1 MKCFIAIFCLAV
13 LCYGNQVVM
22 AAEAQPTAPAETTQA
37 PSGVDFS
44 SLTNMDPQK
53 IWDTISHYLATQGMD
68 LLFRLITAALIFY
81 VGRWLARVLTN
92 LLENVLNRAKVD
104 PTLSKFVRNLLYF
117 GLLVFVAI
125 AALSRLGVETTSL
138 VAVIGAAG
146 LAVGLALQGSL
157 SNFAAGVLLIIF
169 KPFRV
174 GDFVEAAGASGT
186 VQEIQIFNTV
196 LHSPDNV
203 RIIIPN
209 SQVTG
214 ANIINY
220 TANDKRRVDL
230 VIGISYEDDI
240 GKAKQVIT
248 SVLLSD
254 RRVLRDP
261 EPIVAVL
268 GLADSSVNIAVRPWV
283 KVDDYWPTY
292 FDLMENIKV
301 SLEQNGLS
309 IPFPQ
314 QDIHIRTG
322 SLKV

>member
-1 MKCFIAIFCLAV
+1 
-13 LCYGNQVVM
+13 
-22 AAEAQPTAPAETTQA
+22 
-37 PSGVDFS
+37 
-44 SLTNMDPQK
+44 
-53 IWDTISHYLATQGMD
+53 
-68 LLFRLITAALIFY
+68 
-81 VGRWLARVLTN
+81 
-92 LLENVLNRAKVD
+92 
-104 PTLSKFVRNLLYF
+104 LYF

-138 VAVIGAAG
+138 VAIIGAAG

-174 GDFVEAAGASGT
+174 GDFVEVAGAKGT

-203 RIIIPN
+203 RIIVPN

-230 VIGISYEDDI
+230 VIGISYDDDI
-240 GKAKQVIT
+240 AKAKQVIT

-254 RRVLRDP
+254 KRVIREP
-261 EPIVAVL
+261 EPVVAVL
-268 GLADSSVNIAVRPWV
+268 GLGDSSVNIAVRPWV
-283 KVDDYWPTY
+283 KADDYWPTY
-292 FDLMENIKV
+292 FDLTENIKV

-314 QDIHIRTG
+314 RDIHIRTG

>member
-1 MKCFIAIFCLAV
+1 
-13 LCYGNQVVM
+13 
-22 AAEAQPTAPAETTQA
+22 
-37 PSGVDFS
+37 
-44 SLTNMDPQK
+44 
-53 IWDTISHYLATQGMD
+53 
-68 LLFRLITAALIFY
+68 
-81 VGRWLARVLTN
+81 
-92 LLENVLNRAKVD
+92 
-104 PTLSKFVRNLLYF
+104 
-117 GLLVFVAI
+117 VFVAI

-174 GDFVEAAGASGT
+174 GDFVEVAGAKGM
-186 VQEIQIFNTV
+186 VQEIQIFTTV

-220 TANDKRRVDL
+220 TANDRRRVDL
-230 VIGISYEDDI
+230 VIGISYGDDI
-240 GKAKQVIT
+240 AKAKQVIT

-254 RRVLRDP
+254 KRVMRDP
-261 EPIVAVL
+261 APVVAVL
-268 GLADSSVNIAVRPWV
+268 GLGDSSVNIAVRPWV
-283 KVDDYWPTY
+283 KADDYWPTY
-292 FDLMENIKV
+292 FDLTENIKV
-301 SLEQNGLS
+301 SLEQNGLT

-314 QDIHIRTG
+314 RDIHIRTG

>member
-1 MKCFIAIFCLAV
+1 MKWIVAIFV
-13 LCYGNQVVM
+13 LVFLCCSNQIM
-22 AAEAQPTAPAETTQA
+22 FAAEAEQPAPTETAQTPTK
-37 PSGVDFS
+37 VDLA
-44 SLTNMDPQK
+44 SLTSMEPQK
-53 IWDTISHYLATQGMD
+53 MWDTISHYLATQGMD
-68 LLFRLITAALIFY
+68 LLFRLVTAALIFY

-174 GDFVEAAGASGT
+174 GDFVETAGAKGT

-230 VIGISYEDDI
+230 VIGISYGDDI
-240 GKAKQVIT
+240 AKAKQVIT

-254 RRVLRDP
+254 SRVMRDP
-261 EPIVAVL
+261 APVVAVL
-268 GLADSSVNIAVRPWV
+268 GLGDSSVNIAVRPWV
-283 KVDDYWPTY
+283 KATEYWPTY
-292 FDLMENIKV
+292 FELTEKIKV
-301 SLEQNGLS
+301 SLEQNGLT

-314 QDIHIRTG
+314 RDIHIRTG

>member
-1 MKCFIAIFCLAV
+1 MKNVVLMCCLV
-13 LCYGNQVVM
+13 LLCGSNRVLM
-22 AAEAQPTAPAETTQA
+22 AAQAEQSAPTETAQT
-37 PSGVDFS
+37 PSKVDLA
-44 SLTNMDPQK
+44 SLTSMDPQK
-53 IWDTISHYLATQGMD
+53 MWDTISNYIATQGMD

-81 VGRWLARVLTN
+81 VGRWVARVLTN

-174 GDFVEAAGASGT
+174 GDFVEVAGAKGV
-186 VQEIQIFNTV
+186 VQEIQIFTTV

-230 VIGISYEDDI
+230 VFGISYGDDI
-240 GKAKQVIT
+240 TKAKQVIT

-254 RRVLRDP
+254 SRILRDP
-261 EPIVAVL
+261 APVVAVL
-268 GLADSSVNIAVRPWV
+268 GLGDSSVNIAVRPWV
-283 KVDDYWPTY
+283 KAPDYWPTY
-292 FDLMENIKV
+292 FELNEKIKV

-314 QDIHIRTG
+314 RDIHIRTG

>member
-1 MKCFIAIFCLAV
+1 MKNVVLMCCLV
-13 LCYGNQVVM
+13 LLCGSNRVLM
-22 AAEAQPTAPAETTQA
+22 AAEAEQPAQAETAQT
-37 PSGVDFS
+37 PSKVDLA
-44 SLTNMDPQK
+44 SLTSMDPQK
-53 IWDTISHYLATQGMD
+53 MWDTISNYIATQGMD

-81 VGRWLARVLTN
+81 VGRWVARVLTN

-174 GDFVEAAGASGT
+174 GDFVEVAGAKGV
-186 VQEIQIFNTV
+186 VQEIQIFTTV

-230 VIGISYEDDI
+230 VFGISYGDDI
-240 GKAKQVIT
+240 TKAKQVIT

-254 RRVLRDP
+254 SRILRDP
-261 EPIVAVL
+261 APVVAVL
-268 GLADSSVNIAVRPWV
+268 GLGDSSVNIAVRPWV
-283 KVDDYWPTY
+283 KATEYWPTY
-292 FDLMENIKV
+292 FELTEKIKV

-314 QDIHIRTG
+314 RDIHIRTG

>member
-1 MKCFIAIFCLAV
+1 MKYIVMMFCLAFLCCSNRV
-13 LCYGNQVVM
+13 LM
-22 AAEAQPTAPAETTQA
+22 AAEAEQPAATETAPA
-37 PSGVDFS
+37 PSGVDLAG
-44 SLTNMDPQK
+44 LTSMDPQK
-53 IWDTISHYLATQGMD
+53 MWDTISHYLATQGMD

-174 GDFVEAAGASGT
+174 GDFIEAAGAKGT

-214 ANIINY
+214 ANIANY

-230 VIGISYEDDI
+230 VVGISYGDDI
-240 GKAKQVIT
+240 AKAKQVIT

-254 RRVLRDP
+254 KRVLRDP
-261 EPIVAVL
+261 VLVVAVL
-268 GLADSSVNIAVRPWV
+268 GLGDSSVNIAVRPWV
-283 KVDDYWPTY
+283 KADDYWPTY
-292 FDLMENIKV
+292 FDLTENIKV

-314 QDIHIRTG
+314 RDIHIRTG

>member
-1 MKCFIAIFCLAV
+1 MKWIVAIFV
-13 LCYGNQVVM
+13 LVFLCCSNQIM
-22 AAEAQPTAPAETTQA
+22 FAAEAEQPAPTETAQTPTK
-37 PSGVDFS
+37 VDLA
-44 SLTNMDPQK
+44 SLTSMEPQK
-53 IWDTISHYLATQGMD
+53 MWDTISHYLATQGMD

-174 GDFVEAAGASGT
+174 GDFVETAGAKGT

-230 VIGISYEDDI
+230 VIGISYGDDI
-240 GKAKQVIT
+240 AKAKQVIT

-254 RRVLRDP
+254 SRVMRDP
-261 EPIVAVL
+261 APVVAVL
-268 GLADSSVNIAVRPWV
+268 GLGDSSVNIAVRPWV
-283 KVDDYWPTY
+283 KATEYSPTY
-292 FDLMENIKV
+292 FELTEKIKV
-301 SLEQNGLS
+301 SLEQNGLT

-314 QDIHIRTG
+314 RDIHIRTG

>member
-1 MKCFIAIFCLAV
+1 MKWIVAIFV
-13 LCYGNQVVM
+13 LVFLCCSNQIM
-22 AAEAQPTAPAETTQA
+22 FAAEAEQPAPTETAQTPTK
-37 PSGVDFS
+37 VDLA
-44 SLTNMDPQK
+44 SLTSMEPQK
-53 IWDTISHYLATQGMD
+53 MWDTISHYLATQGMD

-174 GDFVEAAGASGT
+174 GDFVETAGAKGT

-230 VIGISYEDDI
+230 VIGISYGDDI
-240 GKAKQVIT
+240 AKAKQVIT

-254 RRVLRDP
+254 SRVMRDP
-261 EPIVAVL
+261 APVVAVL
-268 GLADSSVNIAVRPWV
+268 GLGDSSVNIAVRPWV
-283 KVDDYWPTY
+283 KATEYWPTY
-292 FDLMENIKV
+292 FELTEKIKV
-301 SLEQNGLS
+301 SLEQNGLT

-314 QDIHIRTG
+314 RDIHIRTG